1 MNNNNEAKQ
10 LDNNTGLAFKNNS
23 ENPAAPKH
31 KGTVNVEG
39 KVYKL
44 AIWERKSKAGNDY
57 LYFKIEPQ
65 TSISE

>member
-10 LDNNTGLAFKNNS
+10 LDNNTGIAFNNNS
-23 ENPAAPKH
+23 DNPAAPKK
-31 KGTVNVEG
+31 KGTINVEG

-44 AIWERKSKAGNDY
+44 AIWERKSKAGSDY

-65 TSISE
+65 TSVSK